1 MSSSAPIIQF
11 PGLESIPEEHKITTP
26 IEQRVY
32 LVNGELKQWNGMVE
46 DVLSP
51 IYISNN
57 NGVLSQFKVGSQP
70 VLNKEATLEVLDAAL
85 QAYNKGRGEWP
96 TMRVKQ
102 RIGCLSTFTRKM
114 KEKRTEIVKLLMWEI
129 GKSLGDSEKEFDRTI
144 EYIQDTIDALKN
156 LDREGSRVQHHSGI
170 YAQIRRGPMG
180 VVLCMG
186 PYNYPLNETFSTLI
200 PALIMGNTVIFK
212 PARYGVLLIHPLLE
226 IFRDSFPKGVI
237 NIIYGHGSETS
248 SVLMESGKID
258 VLAFIGT
265 SRVANLLKKA
275 HPKPNRLRSVLGLE
289 AKNPAVIMPDADIE
303 QTVNECISGTLS
315 FNGQRCTALKMVFV
329 HKSIRNEFLNL
340 FTKKLSELKAGMPW
354 EKGVMLTPLPEKGKT
369 EFLQGLIKDAQEKG
383 AKIINANGGEIY
395 HSFMFPAVLFPVTPD
410 MNVYNIEQFGP
421 VIPVIE
427 FDDIQEPIDYIANSN
442 YGQQVSIFGSNPDA
456 IAHLIDPLVNQVCR
470 VNINSQ
476 CQRGPDVYPF
486 NGRKDSAEGTLSVSD
501 ALRVFS
507 IRTLVAAKNSE
518 LNKEIISDIIENH
531 KSNFLNT
538 DFIL

>member
-1 MSSSAPIIQF
+1 MIQF
-11 PGLESIPEEHKITTP
+11 PYIHDVPEHYRITP
-26 IEQRVY
+26 IEQSVY
-32 LVNGELKQWNGMVE
+32 LINGELKQWHGATE

-51 IYISNN
+51 IYIKGDDGS
-57 NGVLSQFKVGSQP
+57 LKQFKVGSQP
-70 VLNKEATLEVLDAAL
+70 VLNREATLEVLDAAL
-85 QAYNKGRGEWP
+85 KSYDKGRGKWP

-102 RIGCLSTFTRKM
+102 RIECLSAFARKM
-114 KEKRTEIVKLLMWEI
+114 KDKRNEIVKLLMWEI
-129 GKSLGDSEKEFDRTI
+129 GKSLTDSEKEFDRTI

-156 LDREGSRVQHHSGI
+156 LDRECSRIQNNSGI
-170 YAQIRRGPMG
+170 YAQIRRGPLG

-200 PALIMGNTVIFK
+200 PALIMGNAVIFK

-237 NIIYGHGSETS
+237 NIIYGHGSETAAA
-248 SVLMESGKID
+248 LMESGKID

-289 AKNPAVIMPDADIE
+289 AKNPAVIMPDADLE
-303 QTVNECISGTLS
+303 LTVNECISGTLS

-329 HKSIRNEFLNL
+329 HKSIRDEFLNL
-340 FTKKLSELKAGMPW
+340 FTKKLSELKVGMPW

-369 EFLQGLIKDAQEKG
+369 EFLKELIKDAHEKG
-383 AKIINANGGEIY
+383 AKIINDHGGEVIK
-395 HSFMFPAVLFPVTPD
+395 SFMYPAVLFPVTPE
-410 MNVYNIEQFGP
+410 MNIYHVEQFGP

-427 FDDIQEPIDYIANSN
+427 FDDIQEPINYIATSN
-442 YGQQVSIFGSNPDA
+442 YGQQVSIFGSNSDA

-507 IRTLVAAKNSE
+507 IRTLVAAKNND
-518 LNKEIISDIIENH
+518 LNKELISTIIENR